1 MGNIRQAR
9 GSSGRIRRP
18 TVRLGDG
25 PAPHAR
31 RLWVRRGLAADITC
45 QAVLGGRPVGA
56 ALLDLSAGG
65 AGLAL
70 ALPLE
75 QQSRLTLRLF
85 NHRCLYSLT
94 LDARVV
100 WCTSGKERGSFRA
113 GCEFEPPLPLDHL
126 LPLLS

>member
-1 MGNIRQAR
+1 MTNNARPR

-18 TVRLGDG
+18 LARLGGG

-31 RLWVRRGLAADITC
+31 RLWVRRGPAADITC
-45 QAVLGGRPVGA
+45 QAVLRGTPIGA
-56 ALLDLSAGG
+56 VVMDLSAGG

-70 ALPLE
+70 SLPLE
-75 QQSRLTLRLF
+75 KRSGLTLRLF

-94 LDARVV
+94 LEAVVV
-100 WCTSGKERGSFRA
+100 WCTTGKERGSFRA
-113 GCEFEPPLPLDHL
+113 GCEFVPPLPLDHL